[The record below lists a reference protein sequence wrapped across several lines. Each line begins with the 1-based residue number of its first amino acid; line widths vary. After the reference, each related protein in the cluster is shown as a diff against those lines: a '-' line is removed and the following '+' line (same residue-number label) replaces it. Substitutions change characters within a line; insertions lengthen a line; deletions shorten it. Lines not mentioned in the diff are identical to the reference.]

1 MHLSNHLGNVL
12 VTVSD
17 RKLAEGTEG
26 STATGYRAEVL
37 FASDYYP
44 FGMQMPGREFSAEE
58 YRYGFQGQE
67 TDKEWLGGA
76 VSYKYRVH
84 DARIGRFLSVDP
96 LAPIYSFNSP
106 YSFSQNS
113 TVAFVELEGLEAVP
127 AGKNQMTGYN
137 TTAVLS
143 TSVSAPIVPPG
154 FDVPDPMNGA
164 EWPDVGVIQIHSFD
178 LNLSKEDLETISDV
192 LYYSGIVLMFIPGMQ
207 LVGQVL
213 KISGEVIELA
223 VLADDLYEAYDNDNW
238 IAFGTSIVSTIV
250 PGKIVKK
257 LPTKTFDSKSQGI
270 IQEIGDAW
278 SKGIGDATD
287 AVGEKLQENKN
298 MSERFPNMKAIDII
312 SPKKISSERVEPKL
326 RGLGITPYKK
336 F

>member
-1 MHLSNHLGNVL
+1 MGCLKLNAFPRKEGLEKRSLRLEKGLETNVL
-12 VTVSD
+12 CS
-17 RKLAEGTEG
+17 K
-26 STATGYRAEVL
+26 SC
-37 FASDYYP
+37 FNS
-44 FGMQMPGREFSAEE
+44 FS
-58 YRYGFQGQE
+58 YGFQGQE

-127 AGKNQMTGYN
+127 AGKNQVTGYN
-137 TTAVLS
+137 ITAVLS

-154 FDVPDPMNGA
+154 FDIPDPMNGA

-213 KISGEVIELA
+213 RVSGEVIEFA

-238 IAFGTSIVSTIV
+238 IAFGTSLGSAIL
-250 PGKIVKK
+250 PGRIAKK
-257 LPTKTFDSKSQGI
+257 LPTETFDKNSQKIIKSI
-270 IQEIGDAW
+270 SDVW
-278 SKGIGDATD
+278 SKGVGDATD

-298 MSERFPNMKAIDII
+298 MSERFPIMEPIEMIPPKTINRMRITKNM
-312 SPKKISSERVEPKL
+312 PK
-326 RGLGITPYKK
+326 